1 MQGLGIWRLAQAL
14 LLGAALVAVIA
25 TTGPVAVGDTP
36 IVHAGVAQSNDND
49 DRRDRGN
56 DDDEDHN
63 LNGQVLEIN
72 TLKDPPELI
81 LATTD
86 GAVVVRV
93 FKTDEI
99 ALNGVGLGDH
109 ITAKGEKIHEQLFEA
124 TELSVAEHYRGGS
137 SADAPAGSATAT
149 PVPTATP
156 AASPTAGR

>member
-14 LLGAALVAVIA
+14 LLGAALVAVVA
-25 TTGPVAVGDTP
+25 NTGPVAVGDTP
-36 IVHAGVAQSNDND
+36 IVHAGVAQANDND
-49 DRRDRGN
+49 DRRNAGN

-86 GAVVVRV
+86 GEVLVRV

-99 ALNGVGLGDH
+99 AMNGVGLGDH
-109 ITAKGEKIHEQLFEA
+109 IAAKGEKVHEQLFEA
-124 TELSVAEHYRGGS
+124 TELSVAERYSGGDDD
-137 SADAPAGSATAT
+137 DAPAAPA
-149 PVPTATP
+149 TATP
-156 AASPTAGR
+156 AASPTAAR